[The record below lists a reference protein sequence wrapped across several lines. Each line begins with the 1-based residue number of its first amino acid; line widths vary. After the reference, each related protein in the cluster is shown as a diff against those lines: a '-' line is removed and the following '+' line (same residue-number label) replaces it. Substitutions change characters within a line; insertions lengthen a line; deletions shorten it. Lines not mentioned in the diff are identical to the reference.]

1 MKVKLIG
8 TGCIGTMQN
17 SACSLINKK
26 ILIDIP
32 NGACREIKRFGE
44 DLNSI
49 QTIIITHYH
58 ADHIFDLPFIILE
71 KSQMTNKKMNIV
83 GPKDIEKR
91 TKDLFELA
99 FPGEW
104 KEKIKDNLE
113 INFME
118 ILPGEI
124 KYIEDTTIEAV
135 KVEHMLPD
143 SQGYI
148 ITIDGTKYYVA
159 GDTDKTKEACSVECD
174 VAFLPV
180 GGTYTMNYIE
190 AAALAEKIDP
200 KYAIPTHYGLIVG
213 EPEDGQ
219 LFKELLDGSGIKCE
233 VYY

>member
-1 MKVKLIG
+1 MFELDGVSVLKHNSIKIKKDKVIY
-8 TGCIGTMQN
+8 IDPFQ
-17 SACSLINKK
+17 
-26 ILIDIP
+26 IDIP
-32 NGACREIKRFGE
+32 AHDADLILCTHSHYDHFSPDDIKTVSKE
-44 DLNSI
+44 
-49 QTIIITHYH
+49 TTVIITTTDCASDISKTGICEENTYYVKPY
-58 ADHIFDLPFIILE
+58 DEFDYQGINIKAIPAY
-71 KSQMTNKKMNIV
+71 NKYKEFH
-83 GPKDIEKR
+83 PKER
-91 TKDLFELA
+91 
-99 FPGEW
+99 EW
-104 KEKIKDNLE
+104 
-113 INFME
+113 
-118 ILPGEI
+118 
-124 KYIEDTTIEAV
+124 V
-135 KVEHMLPD
+135 
-143 SQGYI
+143 GYI